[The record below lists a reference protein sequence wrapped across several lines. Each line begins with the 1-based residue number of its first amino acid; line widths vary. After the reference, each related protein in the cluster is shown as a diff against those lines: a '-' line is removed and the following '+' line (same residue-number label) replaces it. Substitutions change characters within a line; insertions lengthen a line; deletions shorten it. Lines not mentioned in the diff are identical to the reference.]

1 MACVVRFLLS
11 TLGEAGT
18 DRQNLAPMHGN
29 GFQVVAKRAIIDGK
43 PTLLSLRASG
53 APSGACPY
61 DRPGITH
68 PTPLP
73 PQPRRCGGDRR
84 GRRGAGG
91 GGCALAAAQALNERV
106 WQETA
111 PLRKPLDDLGLTAPV
126 QQAVQTAAERVNATL
141 ARLEALGQ
149 ATVADGEATAVAQ
162 LSGPIDAVVAYLAQS
177 PAIAVLVE
185 AQLERLLPRLAT
197 HPAIEALVAA
207 QVNTILGKLAQ
218 DPAVQA
224 LIQAQA
230 DAYIA
235 YLRAHPEVLADLIRE
250 QGDTYIDYLNLHPDA
265 VENLVQG
272 QSVTLAG
279 EVLDEVRERTVTIDS
294 AFEMVLRTLLRRP
307 PRDQLPPP
315 TPQVQRRAEFGRLPS
330 DFAPEAPAHE

>member
-1 MACVVRFLLS
+1 M
-11 TLGEAGT
+11 
-18 DRQNLAPMHGN
+18 Q
-29 GFQVVAKRAIIDGK
+29 Q
-43 PTLLSLRASG
+43 
-53 APSGACPY
+53 
-61 DRPGITH
+61 
-68 PTPLP
+68 
-73 PQPRRCGGDRR
+73 
-84 GRRGAGG
+84 
-91 GGCALAAAQALNERV
+91 AAQD
-106 WQETA
+106 T
-111 PLRKPLDDLGLTAPV
+111 LDRAT
-126 QQAVQTAAERVNATL
+126 ATL

-149 ATVADGEATAVAQ
+149 ATVAGGEAQAVAQ
-162 LSGPIDAVVAYLAQS
+162 LGGPIDAVVAHLAQS

-197 HPAIEALVAA
+197 HPAIEALVSA

-235 YLRAHPEVLADLIRE
+235 YLRAHPEVMADLIRE

-315 TPQVQRRAEFGRLPS
+315 APQVQRRAEFGRLPS